1 MADIGNVTGLLV
13 RPNSD
18 MSLADVEHQS
28 KPLIQG
34 ALPASLA
41 PLSTP
46 EQFRTIGTSFGSSD
60 NLRLAPHGQ
69 LKSAHAQ
76 TVHLAQVFK
85 RLQASSEGHP
95 FAEKEQEIHDV
106 LKPVYEGLRSILAR
120 LTWKN

>member
-28 KPLIQG
+28 KPVIQG
-34 ALPASLA
+34 SLPASLA

-60 NLRLAPHGQ
+60 HLRLAAPGQ
-69 LKSAHAQ
+69 FKSAHTQ

-85 RLQASSEGHP
+85 RLQASSQGHP
-95 FAEKEQEIHDV
+95 FAEKEQEILHV
-106 LKPVYEGLRSILAR
+106 LKPVYESLRSILTR